1 MTSGDYRVVGFRIGC
16 RLHLCPRES
25 QGERTRMKDLGRRE
39 VVECRCFSRISR
51 SLVELALA
59 ASTRLI
65 SFRKRVDNGAHCD
78 SEKCITGTRRRH
90 NGALSALSRGDRRSG
105 ERIAYP
111 TMISFNI
118 VDFDSFGEGRG
129 GKRVGAMRRLRPESA
144 ASRM

>member
-1 MTSGDYRVVGFRIGC
+1 MR
-16 RLHLCPRES
+16 
-25 QGERTRMKDLGRRE
+25 DLGRRE
-39 VVECRCFSRISR
+39 AVECRCSSRISR

-65 SFRKRVDNGAHCD
+65 SFRKRVGDNGAHCD

-90 NGALSALSRGDRRSG
+90 NGAFSALSRGDRRSG

-118 VDFDSFGEGRG
+118 VDFDSFGEGRE